1 MSFTQQE
8 LFPLTFDDFKKK
20 KLLDLLIGIRNYRR
34 VNWEKV
40 PSMERY
46 YHCAKQCFI
55 KKYCK
60 CGGNSIDANKFIE
73 RIENLP
79 RGKLIEN
86 HFSKE
91 ELLKLRNECIN

>member
-8 LFPLTFDDFKKK
+8 LFPLTFDDFKNK
-20 KLLDLLIGIRNYRR
+20 KLLDLLIDIRNYRR
-34 VNWEKV
+34 VNWKKV

-55 KKYCK
+55 KRYCK
-60 CGGNSIDANKFIE
+60 CGSNSIDANKFIE
-73 RIENLP
+73 KIENLP

>member
-8 LFPLTFDDFKKK
+8 RFPLTFDDFKK
-20 KLLDLLIGIRNYRR
+20 KLLDLLIGIRNYQR

-55 KKYCK
+55 KK
-60 CGGNSIDANKFIE
+60 I
-73 RIENLP
+73 L
-79 RGKLIEN
+79 
-86 HFSKE
+86 
-91 ELLKLRNECIN
+91 